1 MSAAA
6 DSSDFVAAE
15 ILLRE
20 PRSGGR
26 ALAFGLRVRW
36 VGVLVFG
43 PWGVLLTVPTTILLA
58 SGEIPPRALSL
69 AIAPV
74 YLAGLACLYLALR
87 ALLNGARLELDG
99 GDLRFRRGP
108 LWPFR
113 EQRIPLGSIAGTAME
128 IHPESFR
135 YPATYRGRPTARPYV
150 VHVRHH
156 DGSRTTLPL
165 ALGARDAEDVA
176 AWVARI
182 AS

>member
-1 MSAAA
+1 MDHS
-6 DSSDFVAAE
+6 DSVAAE
-15 ILLRE
+15 ILLRD

-69 AIAPV
+69 AIAPIT
-74 YLAGLACLYLALR
+74 LAGLVCLYLALR
-87 ALLNGARLELDG
+87 SALNGVRLELDG
-99 GDLRFRRGP
+99 SDLRFRRGP

-113 EQRIPLGSIAGTAME
+113 EKRIPLSSIAGATME

-135 YPATYRGRPTARPYV
+135 YPATYRGHPMARPYV

-156 DGSRTTLPL
+156 DGGRTTLPL
-165 ALGARDAEDVA
+165 AIGARDAEDVA
-176 AWVARI
+176 AWI
-182 AS
+182 ASVAS